1 MLEFILIRHG
11 ETEIN
16 RNKLYCGWND
26 VDLNDRGIKEAE
38 RLKDI
43 LSGEKIDLIYSS
55 DLKRCIHTA
64 EIINSVH
71 SVSIIP
77 SYGLREL
84 NFGSWQNISHEDIR
98 SLYPEEYE
106 KWKNEWL
113 SYRIPGGESM
123 IDFHERVTKITDEII
138 EIYKDKKLL
147 VVTHSGP
154 VRCILSKY
162 IGENI
167 NTHWHFQVSLGSL
180 TRIEF
185 VDGFAVLT
193 DMNQKGR

>member
-16 RNKLYCGWND
+16 RSKLYCGWND
-26 VDLNDRGIKEAE
+26 VELNDRGIKEAE
-38 RLKDI
+38 RLREK

-55 DLKRCIHTA
+55 DLKRCLQTS
-64 EIINSVH
+64 EIINSDH
-71 SVSIIP
+71 SVPIIS
-77 SYGLREL
+77 SYGLREI
-84 NFGSWQNISHEDIR
+84 NFGAWQNISYEDIR

-106 KWKNEWL
+106 KWKNDWL

-123 IDFHERVTKITDEII
+123 IDFHERVTKTTDEII
-138 EIYKDKKLL
+138 EVYKDKKLL
-147 VVTHSGP
+147 IVTHSGP
-154 VRCILSKY
+154 VKCILSKY

-167 NTHWHFQVSLGSL
+167 TTHWHFQVSLGSL